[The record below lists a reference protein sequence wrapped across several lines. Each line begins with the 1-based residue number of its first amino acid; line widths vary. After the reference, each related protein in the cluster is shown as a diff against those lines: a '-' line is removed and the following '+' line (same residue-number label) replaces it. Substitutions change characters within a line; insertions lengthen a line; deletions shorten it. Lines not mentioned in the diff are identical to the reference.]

1 MQYDD
6 YDESRCRVRPIGGYF
21 ELELPRGKLPYPNA
35 VPVNFGRGGLALIV
49 HARNYRRIWI
59 PDYICPV
66 VPRYLTRLGIDYAV
80 YEINL
85 NLEPVAIPTLGS
97 DEAFLYVNYFG
108 VKDTYCRKLEHSQ
121 KNLILDLTQAFYYE
135 PTVADGFNSARKFF
149 GVPDGAFV
157 FGARLTD
164 KDLHQTVAYDQFEP
178 LLRRADNDLAGGYSA
193 FHALDDAR
201 ENLDAARMAPLTRLM
216 IASLDVTEARAR
228 RDANFVI
235 LATTLTQTN
244 ELKWADASSG
254 ALVYP
259 YLVHNGEK
267 LKKLMIDKN
276 IFCPTYWPD
285 IKGMGAAAKRL
296 VNDLVCVP
304 CDQRYGSTDM
314 EFILAE
320 MRKCIR
326 D

>member
-6 YDESRCRVRPIGGYF
+6 YDESRCCVRPIGGYF

-35 VPVNFGRGGLALIV
+35 VPVNFGRGGLSLIV
-49 HARNYRRIWI
+49 RARNYRRIWI

-66 VPRYLTRLGIDYAV
+66 VPRYLTRLGVDYAV

-85 NLEPVAIPTLGS
+85 NLEPVAIPTLES

-157 FGARLTD
+157 FGAELTSD
-164 KDLHQTVAYDQFEP
+164 GFPQAIAYDQFEP
-178 LLRRADNDLAGGYSA
+178 LLRRADGDLAGGYSV

-201 ENLDAARMAPLTRLM
+201 ESLDVAKMAPLTRTM
-216 IASLDVTEARAR
+216 IASIDVTDARAR
-228 RDANFVI
+228 RDANFTA
-235 LATTLTQTN
+235 LSSSLMQTN
-244 ELKWADASSG
+244 ELKQIDCASG

-259 YLVHNGEK
+259 YLLQGGER
-267 LKKLMIDKN
+267 LKKRLIDN
-276 IFCPTYWPD
+276 TIFCPTYWPK
-285 IKGMGAAAKRL
+285 IECMGSTVRRL
-296 VNDLVCVP
+296 VNDLVCIP
-304 CDQRYGSTDM
+304 IDQRYDEKDM
-314 EFILAE
+314 KRIVEAI
-320 MRKCIR
+320 KK
-326 D
+326 